1 MPELV
6 SPSLCIF
13 LGMNVMQFKF
23 FMMTQINVSK
33 RSILLLQR
41 YESSTEVETLNLNSQ
56 VFAET
61 LKVTKPK

>member
-1 MPELV
+1 
-6 SPSLCIF
+6 
-13 LGMNVMQFKF
+13 MNVMQFKF